1 MNRDQL
7 LRALR
12 RYARKNGFVF
22 EVDKV
27 KGAGSHY
34 RIRFQSYVTTL
45 PDKLTPLKI
54 TLILKQIGLHPDDL
68 KNL

>member
-12 RYARKNGFVF
+12 RYARKNGYQF
-22 EVDKV
+22 EVDKE

-34 RIRFQSYVTTL
+34 RIRFQNKVTTL
-45 PDKLTPLKI
+45 PDKLNPLKI
-54 TLILKQIGLHPDDL
+54 ALILKQIGLHLDDL
-68 KNL
+68 RDS